1 MRYSHTGGRVH
12 DDPLVLEDMAR
23 TADAIIDE
31 VMALPEGERARVVDV
46 DALIEAVVASELER
60 DPAFV
65 AELRR
70 RADAALSGE
79 TEGTPWRGVT

>member
-1 MRYSHTGGRVH
+1 
-12 DDPLVLEDMAR
+12 MAK
-23 TADAIIDE
+23 TAEAIIAE
-31 VMALPEGERARVVDV
+31 VLALPEGERSRVVD
-46 DALIEAVVASELER
+46 ALVEAVAATELEQ

-79 TEGTPWRGVT
+79 SNGQPWREAMAELHSELDEHRARRKTA

>member
-1 MRYSHTGGRVH
+1 MTIV
-12 DDPLVLEDMAR
+12 R

-31 VMALPEGERARVVDV
+31 VMALPEGERGRVV
-46 DALIEAVVASELER
+46 DALIEAVVASELEQ

-70 RADAALSGE
+70 RADAALSGK
-79 TEGTPWRGVT
+79 TEGKPWREMMTDLRAELEERRARRKTA